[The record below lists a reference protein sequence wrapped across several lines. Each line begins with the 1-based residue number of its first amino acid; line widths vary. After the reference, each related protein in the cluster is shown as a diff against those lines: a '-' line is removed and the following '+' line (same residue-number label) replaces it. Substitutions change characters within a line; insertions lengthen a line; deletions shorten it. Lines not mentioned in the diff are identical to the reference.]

1 MLFKLSRICIWSAS
15 SSIAVVDALEGTVAV
30 VARSDTSGL
39 KPLQLPTLGDQ
50 ERDAERRTVG
60 SPSHAV
66 RHGSVPTSAT
76 GTTAAATVTATM
88 AAAATMTSTVTVTV
102 TSVHHG
108 IPHCRR

>member
-1 MLFKLSRICIWSAS
+1 
-15 SSIAVVDALEGTVAV
+15 V

-76 GTTAAATVTATM
+76 GTTAAATVTAAM
-88 AAAATMTSTVTVTV
+88 AAAATVTAIVTA
-102 TSVHHG
+102 VHHG